1 MRILKRLIL
10 LVAGGIIAIYAMNW
24 LQTVGES
31 GGYVSGEGVSSAKG
45 PMVRELLNDPVYD
58 RSSRSN

>member
-1 MRILKRLIL
+1 MRIFKRLIL
-10 LVAGGIIAIYAMNW
+10 LVAGGLIAIYSMNW
-24 LQTVGES
+24 LQGVGES
-31 GGYVSGEGVSSAKG
+31 GGYVYGEGVSSAKG